1 MPLIAKIGSAPE
13 ARTNAFSEMRNR
25 FAKPENL
32 QDKAYDREEE
42 RNCLYDHRKF
52 SRIFRQFGESRFY
65 LGSEA

>member
-32 QDKAYDREEE
+32 QDKAYDRVE
-42 RNCLYDHRKF
+42 
-52 SRIFRQFGESRFY
+52 GEKLSVR
-65 LGSEA
+65 SQEI